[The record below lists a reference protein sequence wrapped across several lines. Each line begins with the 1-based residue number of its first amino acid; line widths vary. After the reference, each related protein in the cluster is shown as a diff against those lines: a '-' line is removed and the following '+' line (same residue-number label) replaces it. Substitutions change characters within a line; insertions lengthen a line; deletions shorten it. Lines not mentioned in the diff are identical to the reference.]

1 MHAPATPVL
10 GMKPG
15 PSPRPKPRV
24 FASEA
29 ALRSPGLLDSH
40 QAAGIV
46 GVRALTE
53 GGPTRGNGQDL
64 VDHLIETLWTVDDVA
79 MGCGRDGGRGVMEG
93 ERGTS
98 ALREA
103 AVRGSLH
110 R

>member
-40 QAAGIV
+40 QAAGLV
-46 GVRALTE
+46 SVRALTE

-93 ERGTS
+93 ECGTS

-103 AVRGSLH
+103 AVRGALH